1 MINVFNPVLKHLKL
15 DNICID
21 NNVFRLHY
29 KVTVILLIV
38 FSIVVTSKQYIGDPI
53 DCISTAGIK
62 RETFN
67 TYCWIFSTYTV
78 IDHDGIK
85 EELPHKYY
93 QWVSFV
99 LVLQAGMFYLPRY
112 MWKCWEN
119 GRIKALTQN
128 LVGPLVI
135 EEECTTDRK
144 NYLLNYLSEKGNQ
157 THTFYAIRF
166 VICEILNFAN
176 VVGQFFMVNLFLG
189 GKFVNYG
196 PAVSIFLS
204 KNFLFDTDVSNNDPM
219 SRIFPK
225 TAKCTLTDYGPSGT
239 KQIKD
244 ALCVL
249 PLNIVN
255 EKLYALLWFWFV
267 GLALLSGLALL
278 YRVLVFSCAE
288 VRVWL
293 LLAQTKNISK
303 GLIRSLV
310 YSRHAGDWFILQQL
324 YKNLHPDVFQ
334 DIISDLCSESEC
346 DTKTVIL

>member
-29 KVTVILLIV
+29 KATVILLIV
-38 FSIVVTSKQYIGDPI
+38 FSILVTSKQYIGDPI

-67 TYCWIFSTYTV
+67 TFCWIFSTYT
-78 IDHDGIK
+78 ITDHNGITQ
-85 EELPHKYY
+85 ELHHKYY
-93 QWVSFV
+93 QWVSIV
-99 LVLQAGMFYLPRY
+99 LVLQAVMFYIPRY

-119 GRIKALTQN
+119 GRIKALTQD
-128 LVGPLVI
+128 LVGPLVSQ
-135 EEECTTDRK
+135 EQWTTARR
-144 NYLLNYLSEKGNQ
+144 NYLVSYLSELNKA
-157 THTFYAIRF
+157 THAFYAIRF
-166 VICEILNFAN
+166 VICEILNFGN
-176 VVGQFFMVNLFLG
+176 VVGQFFIVNLFLG
-189 GKFVNYG
+189 GEFANYG
-196 PAVSIFLS
+196 PAVSVFLS
-204 KNFLFDTDVSNNDPM
+204 ENIMTSTYWSDNDPM

-225 TAKCTLTDYGPSGT
+225 TAKCSFTDIGPSGT

-255 EKLYALLWFWFV
+255 EKLYAVLWFWFV
-267 GLALLSGLALL
+267 GLALLSGLALI
-278 YRVLVFSCAE
+278 YRAVVFCCPE

-293 LLAQTKNISK
+293 LMAQTKNISK
-303 GLIRSLV
+303 GVIRNLV
-310 YSRHAGDWFILQQL
+310 YSCHVGDWFILQQL
-324 YKNLHPDVFQ
+324 YKNLHPDIFREL
-334 DIISDLCSESEC
+334 INDLGLEA